1 MLVTTTEHLPNQSY
15 IVIGEVFG
23 LATQSKNVFKNI
35 GANLKNIVGGEIKAY
50 TEMLQESRDLA
61 VERLIENAEAMG
73 ADAVVMMRFDSGS
86 IGVDMQSVTAYGTAV
101 KFN

>member
-50 TEMLQESRDLA
+50 TEMLHESRDLELN
-61 VERLIENAEAMG
+61 V
-73 ADAVVMMRFDSGS
+73 
-86 IGVDMQSVTAYGTAV
+86 
-101 KFN
+101 